1 MRKPSLRQ
9 KILPGDPAL
18 IGGRIIFQGNGVPGA
33 WAEISRGQG
42 WARLMAHGL
51 RPLAAECSIQAVR
64 KQWGK
69 KTRFRCSDPKTV
81 AQSGDGSGDCL
92 RMRAGSAR
100 ELLGACHYRKRC
112 TTFTVTL
119 HWMTASI
126 SGIK

>member
-1 MRKPSLRQ
+1 MRKAVRQ
-9 KILPGDPAL
+9 QILPGDHVAL

-69 KTRFRCSDPKTV
+69 KTRFRCFGRIKQF

-92 RMRAGSAR
+92 RMPGRG
-100 ELLGACHYRKRC
+100 K
-112 TTFTVTL
+112 
-119 HWMTASI
+119 
-126 SGIK
+126 